1 MLKQRRDLI
10 ILLGLFVILV
20 VFTILGPGRS
30 QDESWGSR
38 PTTHSSR
45 AGGAMALLR
54 WTRSLGYD
62 ARQLQ
67 YTEFALD
74 HQPGALFILNPSV
87 TIDPAEAEI
96 VLEWVEQGGTLILAD
111 DRAPFFRAANT
122 LLRELQLQIQL
133 YDGEGGADAVGGRID
148 QAPILQPVFH
158 TPPVPRITARTTQV
172 VVADND
178 QAVTLIGLSDGAVLV
193 GLKRG
198 QGYVYVSSAIFPFT
212 NLGLR
217 EQHNADLI
225 LNLLRRVPPGGQI
238 LFDEYHHGF
247 FTPPSLRSIIFS
259 NPWGWAL
266 LYALAV
272 MVAYLIL
279 TGRRFGRPIP
289 LREEVA
295 LRSTTEYVESMADL
309 FQRSGK
315 RAFVLRHYYTSF
327 KRRLARPYGLSP
339 DLDDAV
345 FVSELA
351 HYADID
357 QPALQTLLN
366 RLRRERV
373 SEDALVR
380 MVVEADSMA
389 VKREQR

>member
-1 MLKQRRDLI
+1 MKQRRDLI

-30 QDESWGSR
+30 RDESWSSR
-38 PTTHSSR
+38 PTTHSSQ

-62 ARQLQ
+62 VRQLQ
-67 YTEFALD
+67 YTTFALD
-74 HQPGALFILNPSV
+74 RQTSALFILNPSV
-87 TIDPAEAEI
+87 TINPSEAEI
-96 VLEWVEQGGTLILAD
+96 VLEWVDQGGTLILAD
-111 DRAPFFRAANT
+111 DRTPFFRAANT

-133 YDGEGGADAVGGRID
+133 YDGEGDANAASGRID
-148 QAPILQPVFH
+148 QAPVLQPVFYA
-158 TPPVPRITARTTQV
+158 PPVRMITARTTQV
-172 VVADND
+172 VVADDD
-178 QAVTLIGLSDGAVLV
+178 QVVTLVGLSDGAVLV

-198 QGYVYVSSAIFPFT
+198 QGYVYISSAIFPFT

-225 LNLLRRVPPGGQI
+225 LNLLRRVPQGGQI
-238 LFDEYHHGF
+238 VFDEYHHGF
-247 FTPPSLRSIIFS
+247 FTPPSLRSIILS

-295 LRSTTEYVESMADL
+295 LRSSAEYVESMADL

-315 RAFVLRHYYTSF
+315 RAFVLRHYYTAL
-327 KRRLARPYGLSP
+327 KRRLARPYGLNP
-339 DLDDAV
+339 DLDDAA

-351 HYADID
+351 RYADID
-357 QPALQTLLN
+357 QLALQTLLN
-366 RLRRERV
+366 QLRPQRV
-373 SEDALVR
+373 SEEALVR
-380 MVVEADSMA
+380 AVIEADSMA